1 MTIQEFLNKA
11 EFLKRLEET
20 GTPKAIR
27 EKLWETFMHIFT
39 ATVLEQGFGQLP
51 ESDRA
56 ALQRGV
62 DVGKAED
69 LQAFANRLQALL
81 NERLDSASATALL
94 EKSIKMSYNRFSKL
108 FEMLEKEDSHARSKV
123 K

>member
-1 MTIQEFLNKA
+1 MTIQDFLNKQEFLN
-11 EFLKRLEET
+11 RLEEA

-51 ESDRA
+51 EPDRA

-69 LQAFANRLQALL
+69 LQAFADRLQALL

-94 EKSIKMSYNRFSKL
+94 DKSMKISYNRFSKL
-108 FEMLEKEDSHARSKV
+108 FEMMRKEDIHAGNK
-123 K
+123 